1 MRVNKPK
8 SINELLIGPSAAL
21 QGLLAKTEAAD
32 AALVAVRAGLPANL
46 RDRVWGAAIA
56 GEALTVLVDSPAWAS
71 RVRYALPEAKPSWT
85 AQLGPIRRVVVKVRP
100 RR

>member
-1 MRVNKPK
+1 MSAYKPT
-8 SINELLIGPSAAL
+8 SINDLLRGPSAAL
-21 QGLLAKTEAAD
+21 KGLQAKADAAD
-32 AALVAVRAGLPANL
+32 AALVAVREALPANL

-71 RVRYALPEAKPSWT
+71 RVRYALPEARPSWT

-100 RR
+100 RP